1 MNRVDEFFDI
11 LNSEHSIISSR
22 IYGKLLLVSGHGGT
36 VPSYRE
42 MSIKTGL
49 DVDVIESIL
58 AGLDE
63 NDTDYTILEK
73 YVDEV
78 LEQAERSAEEESKK
92 IILSSFKNISC
103 LIKNSVDNDSLKKE
117 TVLSSSSTINTVAF

>member
-92 IILSSFKNISC
+92 IGSTLNP
-103 LIKNSVDNDSLKKE
+103 VDMVKC
-117 TVLSSSSTINTVAF
+117 